1 MAARLTKNT
10 VAEAYTRSPNGIAGR
25 SLDRRVPMSLNT
37 AGCWLRRGI
46 PVLCSAVLGA
56 KKMSA
61 SSERPFRL
69 SDVAGNLENRLEAG
83 IFGAR
88 WMLAPAYLMLLG
100 CIAVL
105 TWKSVEEFFELLLN
119 LKVFAEGRTISQVLT
134 IVDLILMMNLVLMVL
149 FVGYVNFISKIH
161 PPEHREEDWPE
172 WMEYLDYSGLKV
184 QLLGSII
191 AVSSINILREVVE
204 LGANRAAPETGRFI
218 WLAIFHSIF
227 LLSVLVIAIVNKLKA
242 SHEKNAMG

>member
-1 MAARLTKNT
+1 
-10 VAEAYTRSPNGIAGR
+10 
-25 SLDRRVPMSLNT
+25 
-37 AGCWLRRGI
+37 
-46 PVLCSAVLGA
+46 
-56 KKMSA
+56 MSA
-61 SSERPFRL
+61 SSERQLRI
-69 SDVAGNLENRLEAG
+69 SAVVGNLENRLEAG

-88 WMLAPAYLMLLG
+88 WMLAPAYLMLFG

-105 TWKSVEEFFELLLN
+105 TWKSIEEFFELLFN

-134 IVDLILMMNLVLMVL
+134 IVDLILVMNLVLMVL

-204 LGANRAAPETGRFI
+204 LGANRAALETDRFI
-218 WLAIFHSIF
+218 WLTIFHSIF

-242 SHEKNAMG
+242 SHEKIPLNKGRDE